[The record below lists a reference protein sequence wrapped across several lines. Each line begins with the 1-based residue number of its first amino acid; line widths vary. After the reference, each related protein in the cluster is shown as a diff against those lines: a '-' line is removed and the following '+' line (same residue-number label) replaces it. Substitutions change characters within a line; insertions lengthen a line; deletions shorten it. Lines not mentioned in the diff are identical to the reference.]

1 MTNNTQKCTESAIS
15 MQLSCRNKALKVATK
30 PLKTFCT

>member
-15 MQLSCRNKALKVATK
+15 MQLSCRNKALKVATS
-30 PLKTFCT
+30 L